1 MERKSYPEIQKEIN
15 YLYKYIQSYENIETI
30 VELLKELKR
39 VLYRK
44 DLLNLISQKC
54 LYKKV

>member
-30 VELLKELKR
+30 VELLKDLKR

-44 DLLNLISQKC
+44 DLLN
-54 LYKKV
+54 